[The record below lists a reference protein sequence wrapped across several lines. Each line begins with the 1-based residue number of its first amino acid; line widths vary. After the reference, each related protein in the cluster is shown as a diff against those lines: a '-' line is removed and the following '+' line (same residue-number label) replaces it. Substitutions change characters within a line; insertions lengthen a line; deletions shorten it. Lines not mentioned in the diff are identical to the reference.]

1 MNKQYAKSLYVNE
14 PKTMDEL
21 GFAVIKVLNDY
32 RERRLSG
39 RGRKAVYTESPK
51 AECVGLSWQVTHTDH
66 VSNSHSGP
74 EGYPQ
79 NFMRKEGVPTG
90 YPGWTGRVWVRYRYE
105 RGYTFGSDPFRRSLT
120 HTGTGGG
127 GAYNGPWA
135 HVSNVR
141 FHRLGYDNSTNVFA
155 PVACY
160 SWDFRIFDYD
170 WPEVTANIINEYEK
184 ACVWDT

>member
-1 MNKQYAKSLYVNE
+1 
-14 PKTMDEL
+14 
-21 GFAVIKVLNDY
+21 
-32 RERRLSG
+32 
-39 RGRKAVYTESPK
+39 
-51 AECVGLSWQVTHTDH
+51 
-66 VSNSHSGP
+66 
-74 EGYPQ
+74 
-79 NFMRKEGVPTG
+79 
-90 YPGWTGRVWVRYRYE
+90 
-105 RGYTFGSDPFRRSLT
+105 LT

-184 ACVWDT
+184 ACVWATLQNKTPPSEPTHRFLWEDPVQKALDEEFLAVVAEKQHA